1 MIVIDTNVISEVMRM
16 QPSSAVLHWLNKQTT
31 HQLYTTS
38 VTIAEILYGLR
49 IMPEGKRRR
58 KLEFNFETFITNA
71 FGPRILDF
79 DEAAGRKYADLMA
92 YRKTMGLPMSLSDGQ
107 IASIAYA
114 HNYSVATRNI
124 DDFESCGLELI
135 NPFEPGS
142 TS

>member
-1 MIVIDTNVISEVMRM
+1 MIVIDTNVISEVMRTK
-16 QPSSAVLHWLNKQTT
+16 PSGTVISWLDTQTT

-38 VTIAEILYGLR
+38 VTIAEVLYGLR

-58 KLEFNFETFITNA
+58 KLEFKFETFVTNA

-79 DEAAGRKYADLMA
+79 DEDAGRKYADLMA
-92 YRKTMGLPMSLSDGQ
+92 YRKAMGLPMSIPDGQ
-107 IASIAYA
+107 IASIACT

-135 NPFEPGS
+135 NPFEAE
-142 TS
+142 